1 MRQTTL
7 SSRRALTRALGGAFA
22 LGFAALALTGLT
34 TRLLDAHTA
43 VERSQR
49 LNDLSLLVQLA
60 DRESR
65 QLAVKS
71 IDAQAAMQVHDVVAR
86 LGRSSPGEAELAQV
100 VMPAGTALA
109 LAEHRKNGR
118 AARAFARVSTAAES
132 ALLAEE
138 TAPIPVRSGLLARL
152 EDWSAVVAAVIG
164 ALLGIG
170 ALLRVRRRQTVMP
183 EGRVEELAAEART
196 DSLTGLGNLR
206 AFQETVS
213 EAIANR
219 AATNTPFVLLAI
231 DLDGLKRI
239 NDTEGHLA
247 GDTYIKRMAEC
258 LRSTVGTRGT
268 VHRTGG
274 DEFMVLLPGC
284 RNWDGLVLARQ
295 IEERSRTVIGRRALS
310 IGLTESTG
318 TEGRHLLVGQAD
330 LALYEAKR
338 TGLNAVVFNPGLAKP
353 ATVAATRSDAPAP
366 EQRALAAALARA
378 VDAKDMAMQSH
389 CETVAQLSVA
399 IGERLGLA
407 GSELERL
414 RIAGLLHDVGKIG
427 VADAI
432 LQKPERL
439 DGDEHSAMASHVEI
453 GHAILLAA
461 ELPVEAEWI
470 LHHHEHYDGRGY
482 PAKKRADEI
491 PLGSRIIA
499 VADAFEAMTSD
510 RPYRPGVPAANAL
523 AELQRLVG
531 AQFDGRCVDALV
543 ELITVAGTVA
553 APVQPLVEPAAERS
567 VEPAPRVLGGNLAA

>member
-1 MRQTTL
+1 V
-7 SSRRALTRALGGAFA
+7 RALGGALA
-22 LGFAALALTGLT
+22 LAFAALALTGLA
-34 TRLLDAHTA
+34 TRLIDARTA

-49 LNDLSLLVQLA
+49 LNDLSVLVQLA
-60 DRESR
+60 DRESH
-65 QLAVKS
+65 QLAVKPKP
-71 IDAQAAMQVHDVVAR
+71 IGAATAMQIHDVVSR
-86 LGRSSPGEAELAQV
+86 LGRSSPDVTETARVLI
-100 VMPAGTALA
+100 PAGTALA
-109 LAEHRKNGR
+109 LAEHRRNGQ
-118 AARAFARVSTAAES
+118 AASAFARVSSAAET
-132 ALLAEE
+132 ALLTEE

-152 EDWSAVVAAVIG
+152 EDWSALVAAVIG

-170 ALLRVRRRQTVMP
+170 ALFRLQRRKAVMS
-183 EGRVEELAAEART
+183 EGRAEELAAEART

-206 AFQETVS
+206 AFQETLS
-213 EAIANR
+213 KAIADR
-219 AATNTPFVLLAI
+219 ASTNTPFVLLAI
-231 DLDGLKRI
+231 DLDGLKQI
-239 NDTEGHLA
+239 NDTDGHLA
-247 GDTYIKRMAEC
+247 GDAYIKSVAEC
-258 LRSTVGTRGT
+258 LRATVGAQGA

-274 DEFMVLLPGC
+274 DEFMVILPGR
-284 RNWDGLVLARQ
+284 RNWDGLGLARQ
-295 IEERSRTVIGRRALS
+295 IEERSRKVIGRRALS

-318 TEGRHLLVGQAD
+318 TEGRHLLVAQAD

-353 ATVAATRSDAPAP
+353 AAAARRRSDTPGP

-378 VDAKDMAMQSH
+378 VDAKDMGMQSH

-432 LQKPERL
+432 LQKPDEL

-470 LHHHEHYDGRGY
+470 LHHHEHFDGRGY

-510 RPYRPGVPAANAL
+510 RPYRPGVPAADAL
-523 AELQRLVG
+523 AELQRLAG
-531 AQFDGRCVDALV
+531 RQFDGRCVDVLV
-543 ELITVAGTVA
+543 ELVGGTAAGRVE
-553 APVQPLVEPAAERS
+553 QLVERPAD
-567 VEPAPRVLGGNLAA
+567 PASRPLDGNLAA